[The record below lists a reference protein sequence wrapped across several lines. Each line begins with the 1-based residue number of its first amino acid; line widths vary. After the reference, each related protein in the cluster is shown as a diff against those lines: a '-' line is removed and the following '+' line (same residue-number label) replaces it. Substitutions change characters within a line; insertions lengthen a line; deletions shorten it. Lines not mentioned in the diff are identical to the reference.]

1 MKKQELQVP
10 QLLKSSDSTTQLR
23 LSIWESRNH
32 KAKTKKHLKKTHLLS
47 ARIPMRTCRESSNRQ
62 YFIVSQAEFQI
73 MPSASM
79 DVILPG
85 TKRDPTSNLSNT
97 VGANHQKLTA
107 IKITSLHHAK
117 RCIAPEK
124 SLCQA
129 ATFLAIPSV
138 VEVAH
143 WASTGAEFG
152 RSIRSAATK
161 KNRQWI
167 GFAGKHL
174 NRKP

>member
-23 LSIWESRNH
+23 LSFE
-32 KAKTKKHLKKTHLLS
+32 KAETTRLKLKNPHLLP
-47 ARIPMRTCRESSNRQ
+47 ARIPIRTCRESSNRQ

-107 IKITSLHHAK
+107 TKNHLFASRQALHRAEK
-117 RCIAPEK
+117 KK

-143 WASTGAEFG
+143 
-152 RSIRSAATK
+152 
-161 KNRQWI
+161 
-167 GFAGKHL
+167 
-174 NRKP
+174 

>member
-1 MKKQELQVP
+1 
-10 QLLKSSDSTTQLR
+10 
-23 LSIWESRNH
+23 
-32 KAKTKKHLKKTHLLS
+32 
-47 ARIPMRTCRESSNRQ
+47 MRTCRESSNRQ

-107 IKITSLHHAK
+107 TKNHLFASRQAHVASRRNKK
-117 RCIAPEK
+117 R
-124 SLCQA
+124 LCQA

-143 WASTGAEFG
+143 
-152 RSIRSAATK
+152 
-161 KNRQWI
+161 
-167 GFAGKHL
+167 
-174 NRKP
+174 